1 MGIDSG
7 LLAAMRGVQEDL
19 LPSTCTIKE
28 ASESSDGIGQVVEV
42 WTAIDGGTDV
52 ACRLALRRADERI
65 AGEKVTAIGDW
76 VLTVAHDQAITTAHR
91 VVVGSQTFDV
101 VGVNTGESWETATR
115 VDLVEV
121 V

>member
-1 MGIDSG
+1 MLDSG
-7 LLAAMRGVQEDL
+7 MLAAMRGAQEDL

-28 ASESSDGIGQVVEV
+28 ASEGSDGIGQVVEV
-42 WTAIDGGTDV
+42 WTAIEGGTDV
-52 ACRLALRRADERI
+52 ACRLRPRQADERI
-65 AGEKVTAIGDW
+65 AGEKVTAVGDW
-76 VLTVAHDQAITTAHR
+76 VLTLAHDQTITTRHR